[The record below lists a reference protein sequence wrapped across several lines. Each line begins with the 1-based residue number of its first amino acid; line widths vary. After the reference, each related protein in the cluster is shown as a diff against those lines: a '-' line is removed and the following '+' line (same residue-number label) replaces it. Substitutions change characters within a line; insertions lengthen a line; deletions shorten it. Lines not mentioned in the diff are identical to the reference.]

1 MRIDHFLRRLMEE
14 RPRVVN
20 FLGREIPRSSVES
33 ALYSATAFFLIFNS
47 LSIPFA
53 LPKLRA
59 FVGAP
64 YLPSSRTAFRSVLE
78 HVPDL
83 QREGVK
89 MVDIGSGDGRLVLE
103 ASKRGMAAMGIELN
117 PWLVFVSRIKMRIAG
132 SKAPIMCMNAW
143 KSGPTLEKFQPDLLT
158 FYGRPGQGVMARFG
172 SLAEELS
179 DRTGKELIVASN
191 KFPIPGWNVRLIAH
205 VEDFFI
211 YKLHSNR
218 H

>member
-1 MRIDHFLRRLMEE
+1 MED
-14 RPRVVN
+14 RPKVVK
-20 FLGREIPRSSVES
+20 FLGKEIPRSSVET
-33 ALYSATAFFLIFNS
+33 AFFSATAFFLIFNAV
-47 LSIPFA
+47 SIPFA
-53 LPKLRA
+53 LPKLRT
-59 FVGAP
+59 FIGAP

-78 HVPDL
+78 NVPDL

-103 ASKRGMAAMGIELN
+103 ATKRGMNAMGIELN
-117 PWLVFVSRIKMRIAG
+117 PWLVFVSRLRMKLAG
-132 SKAPIMCMNAW
+132 TKAPIVCMNAW
-143 KSGPTLEKFQPDLLT
+143 KSTPTLEKFQPDLLT
-158 FYGRPGQGVMARFG
+158 FYGRPGQGVMTRFG
-172 SLAEELS
+172 ALAEELS

-191 KFPIPGWNVRLIAH
+191 KFPIPGWNLRLIAH

>member
-1 MRIDHFLRRLMEE
+1 MMED
-14 RPRVVN
+14 RPKVVK
-20 FLGREIPRSSVES
+20 FLGKEIPRSSVET
-33 ALYSATAFFLIFNS
+33 ALYSATAFFLVFNA

-53 LPKLRA
+53 LPKLRV

-78 HVPDL
+78 HVPEL
-83 QREGVK
+83 QRDGVK

-103 ASKRGMAAMGIELN
+103 ASKRGMNAMGIELN
-117 PWLVFVSRIKMRIAG
+117 PWLVFLSRLKMRIAG
-132 SKAPIMCMNAW
+132 TKSPIVCMNAW
-143 KSGPTLEKFQPDLLT
+143 KSGPTLEKFEPDLLT
-158 FYGRPGQGVMARFG
+158 FYGRPGQGVMNRFG
-172 SLAEELS
+172 ALAEDLS
-179 DRTGKELIVASN
+179 DRTGKQLIVVSN
-191 KFPIPGWNVRLIAH
+191 KFPIPGWNVRLVAH

>member
-1 MRIDHFLRRLMEE
+1 MMED
-14 RPRVVN
+14 RPKVVK
-20 FLGREIPRSSVES
+20 FLGKEIPRSSVET
-33 ALYSATAFFLIFNS
+33 ALYSATAFFLVFNA

-59 FVGAP
+59 CVGAP

-78 HVPDL
+78 HVPEL
-83 QREGVK
+83 QRDGVK

-103 ASKRGMAAMGIELN
+103 ASKRGMNAMGIELN
-117 PWLVFVSRIKMRIAG
+117 PWLVFLSRLKMRIAG
-132 SKAPIMCMNAW
+132 TKSPIVCMNAW
-143 KSGPTLEKFQPDLLT
+143 KSGPTLEKFEPDLLT
-158 FYGRPGQGVMARFG
+158 FYGRPGQGVMNRFG
-172 SLAEELS
+172 ALAEDLS
-179 DRTGKELIVASN
+179 DRTGKQLIVVSN
-191 KFPIPGWNVRLIAH
+191 KFPIPGWNVRLVAH